1 MSTFRMHLA
10 KVVLILIGFMGAGQ
24 VKAQEATAMG
34 PAAEETKSRWMAPQ
48 SEQVKTLNQ
57 QAAMPA
63 RVRIGLR
70 LTPFKKVVTRHA
82 DGSTETR
89 FIPGEPLRHTLRA
102 RLNQGNHFY
111 VGDWHVETIPT
122 KWIQKTRRYEVQLNL
137 YRRYGAFGQLEEN
150 VGSVVLSGDLEEQ
163 ADGVHVLVGV
173 VRQRLRD
180 KFGNP
185 YLDVIAGSQPAAI
198 TVAPATQ
205 VKAPSLNPSAA
216 NKGAAAAAASA
227 RF

>member
-1 MSTFRMHLA
+1 
-10 KVVLILIGFMGAGQ
+10 
-24 VKAQEATAMG
+24 
-34 PAAEETKSRWMAPQ
+34 MAPQ

-122 KWIQKTRRYEVQLNL
+122 KWIQKTRRYEVQLSL

>member
-1 MSTFRMHLA
+1 
-10 KVVLILIGFMGAGQ
+10 
-24 VKAQEATAMG
+24 MG
-34 PAAEETKSRWMAPQ
+34 PSAEVTKSRWMAPQ
-48 SEQVKTLNQ
+48 SEQVKALNQ

-198 TVAPATQ
+198 TVAPTTQ
-205 VKAPSLNPSAA
+205 VKAPSLNPNAA
-216 NKGAAAAAASA
+216 NKGAAAAASA

>member
-1 MSTFRMHLA
+1 MSTLRMYVSE
-10 KVVLILIGFMGAGQ
+10 VVLILIGFIGAGQ

-34 PAAEETKSRWMAPQ
+34 PAAEESKARWIAPQ
-48 SEQVKTLNQ
+48 SDQVKTLNQ

-70 LTPFKKVVTRHA
+70 LTPIKKVVTRHA

-122 KWIQKTRRYEVQLNL
+122 KWIQKTRRYEVQLSL
-137 YRRYGAFGQLEEN
+137 HRRYGAFGQLEEN
-150 VGSVVLSGDLEEQ
+150 VGSVLLSGDLEEQ
-163 ADGVHVLVGV
+163 ADNVHVLIGV
-173 VRQRLRD
+173 ARQRLRD

-185 YLDVIAGSQPAAI
+185 YLDVIAGSQSAAV
-198 TVAPATQ
+198 TVAPAAQ
-205 VKAPSLNPSAA
+205 VKAPSLKPTAAAKGSAA
-216 NKGAAAAAASA
+216 ATASG

>member
-1 MSTFRMHLA
+1 
-10 KVVLILIGFMGAGQ
+10 
-24 VKAQEATAMG
+24 MG
-34 PAAEETKSRWMAPQ
+34 PSAEVTKSRWMAPQ
-48 SEQVKTLNQ
+48 SEQVKALNQ

-122 KWIQKTRRYEVQLNL
+122 KWIQKTRRYEVQLSL

-198 TVAPATQ
+198 TVAPTTQ

>member
-1 MSTFRMHLA
+1 MSTFRMHLT
-10 KVVLILIGFMGAGQ
+10 KVVLILIGFMAAGQ

-34 PAAEETKSRWMAPQ
+34 PSAEVTKSRWMAPQ
-48 SEQVKTLNQ
+48 SEQVKALNQ

-198 TVAPATQ
+198 TVAPTTQ
-205 VKAPSLNPSAA
+205 VKAPSLNPNAA
-216 NKGAAAAAASA
+216 NKGAAAAASA

>member
-1 MSTFRMHLA
+1 MSTFRMHLT
-10 KVVLILIGFMGAGQ
+10 KVVLILIGFMAAGQ

-34 PAAEETKSRWMAPQ
+34 PSAEVTKSRWMAPQ
-48 SEQVKTLNQ
+48 SEQVKALNQ

-122 KWIQKTRRYEVQLNL
+122 KWIQKTRRYEVQLSL

-205 VKAPSLNPSAA
+205 VKAPSLNPNAA

>member
-1 MSTFRMHLA
+1 MSTFRMHLT
-10 KVVLILIGFMGAGQ
+10 KVVLILIGFMAAGQ

-34 PAAEETKSRWMAPQ
+34 PSAEVTKSRWMAPQ
-48 SEQVKTLNQ
+48 SEQVKALNQ

-198 TVAPATQ
+198 TVAPTTQ
-205 VKAPSLNPSAA
+205 VKAPSLNPSSA

>member
-1 MSTFRMHLA
+1 
-10 KVVLILIGFMGAGQ
+10 
-24 VKAQEATAMG
+24 MG
-34 PAAEETKSRWMAPQ
+34 PSAEVTKSRWMAPQ
-48 SEQVKTLNQ
+48 SEQVKALNQ

-122 KWIQKTRRYEVQLNL
+122 KWIQKTRRYEVQLSL

-198 TVAPATQ
+198 TVAPTTQ
-205 VKAPSLNPSAA
+205 VKAPSLNPNAA
-216 NKGAAAAAASA
+216 NKGAAAAASA

>member
-1 MSTFRMHLA
+1 MSTFRMHLT
-10 KVVLILIGFMGAGQ
+10 KVVLILIGFMAAGQ

-34 PAAEETKSRWMAPQ
+34 PSAEVTKSRWMAPQ
-48 SEQVKTLNQ
+48 SEQVKALNQ

-122 KWIQKTRRYEVQLNL
+122 KWIQKTRRYEVQLSL

-198 TVAPATQ
+198 TVAPTTQ
-205 VKAPSLNPSAA
+205 VKAPSLNPNAA
-216 NKGAAAAAASA
+216 NKGAAAAASA